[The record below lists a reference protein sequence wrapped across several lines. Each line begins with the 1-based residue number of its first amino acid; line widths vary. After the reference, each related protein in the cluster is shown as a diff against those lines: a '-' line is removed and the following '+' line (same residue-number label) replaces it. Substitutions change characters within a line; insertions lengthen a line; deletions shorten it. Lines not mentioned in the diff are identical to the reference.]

1 MAVHQTR
8 EAHATENST
17 SPPSTIQVNHQQ
29 GHDTQGTTVTHASAP
44 TTPEPGT
51 VLRHMLSN
59 NRARTSDASA
69 MTANHTDTDDTI
81 VINGCTYRASVTY
94 CVHSDGNNRHATG
107 SLMDGG
113 SNGGLAGSDVLI
125 LETSLDEQVDVTRVT
140 SGTLKQLPI
149 VQAAGIVDTHDEG
162 PIICIKSQYAQC
174 PTGKSIHSKGQFEHF
189 GCIVHD
195 TPISKSGYQCVVTP
209 EGFVIPL
216 HVRDGLHYM
225 DMRPPTPHELETL
238 PHVFLT
244 DDSQWNPSILDDEF
258 HDTNDL
264 PTDPAI
270 LSRRDSR
277 DPCINDTGSIN
288 HIRQIDALHFFDS
301 FDHLPP
307 ELTFLERTA
316 NALLAFPQRLH
327 LHFCDLDILKPHFG
341 WVSADRIQR
350 TLEHTTQFYRTANH
364 FPLRCHFKSRVPAAN
379 VRRLPEW
386 YSTDTIFSDV
396 PAADDGIPGHG
407 GCTMA
412 QLYGGI
418 DSHFLK
424 LITMSSEKDLPFTLE
439 EFIRDHGA
447 MQGLK
452 SDNAKSETSH
462 AMHDIL
468 QLYCIK
474 DKQSEPHYENQN
486 PIERCIQDIKR
497 MTNNIMDRVACPAKY
512 WLLTMLFVVGLL
524 NVLVNTNGAIPEQL
538 VTGEIVD
545 VSPYLE
551 YHFWE

>member
-1 MAVHQTR
+1 MATPIVHL
-8 EAHATENST
+8 
-17 SPPSTIQVNHQQ
+17 SP
-29 GHDTQGTTVTHASAP
+29 TVS
-44 TTPEPGT
+44 
-51 VLRHMLSN
+51 
-59 NRARTSDASA
+59 
-69 MTANHTDTDDTI
+69 I
-81 VINGCTYRASVTY
+81 VI
-94 CVHSDGNNRHATG
+94 ATTAMLLDP
-107 SLMDGG
+107 SWMEAPMVAW
-113 SNGGLAGSDVLI
+113 LALTFSF
-125 LETSLDEQVDVTRVT
+125 LETSLDQQVDVTGVT

-162 PIICIKSQYAQC
+162 PIICIMSQYAQH

-195 TPISKSGYQCVVTP
+195 TPISKGGYQCVTP
-209 EGFVIPL
+209 DGYVIPL
-216 HVRDGLHYM
+216 HVRDSLHYM
-225 DMRPPTPHELETL
+225 DMHPPTPHELETF

-264 PTDPAI
+264 PPDPAI
-270 LSRRDSR
+270 LSRHDSR
-277 DPCINDTGSIN
+277 DPCVNNTGSIN
-288 HIRQIDALHFFDS
+288 HIRQIDELHFFDLL
-301 FDHLPP
+301 DHLPP

-316 NALLAFPQRLH
+316 NALLAFPQCLH
-327 LHFCDLDILKPHFG
+327 RHFRDLDILKPHFG
-341 WVSADRIQR
+341 WVSADCIQR
-350 TLEHTTQFYRTANH
+350 TLEHTTQFYRAANH
-364 FPLRCHFKSRVPAAN
+364 FPFCRHFKSRFPAAN

-412 QLYGGI
+412 QLYSGI

-424 LITMSSEKDLPFTLE
+424 LIPMSSEKDLPFTLE

-452 SDNAKSETSH
+452 SNNAKSETSR

-468 QLYCIK
+468 RLYCIK
-474 DKQSEPHYENQN
+474 DKQSKPHYENQN
-486 PIERCIQDIKR
+486 PIERCIQDIKC

-512 WLLTMLFVVGLL
+512 WLLTMLFVVSLL
-524 NVLVNTNGAIPEQL
+524 NVRYPRT
-538 VTGEIVD
+538 TC
-545 VSPYLE
+545 
-551 YHFWE
+551 HW